1 LRQSPRFYVL
11 LTLVAICAGTER
23 AQTANLNVNCD
34 KKETIRKAL
43 RLLAA
48 TNPQGPNTIV
58 VSGTCK
64 ENIVV
69 QSLDRLTLLTKSGAS
84 IRDRSKGTLAVL
96 DIEDARSVT
105 VQGLA
110 IQGGDTGVFCGNAS
124 VCYLTANTIQSAVGQ
139 QGVGVSNGARAFLTG
154 NLIQNNTQRG
164 LTVNEGSQVFSSSDT
179 FQNNVDAAMVANS
192 GAYVSAV
199 GTIVQNN
206 GSDGA
211 SGVVAT
217 DRSTMRLISCTIT
230 GSGGDGVTVFRSSEV
245 RFDNYLGPTT
255 VTGNG
260 GAGVSVA
267 DLSFALFGPSTI
279 TGNAGG
285 DVLCTPQFSATRG
298 ALTNIGGGTTNCVEP
313 TNAVS
318 SRKTPD

>member
-1 LRQSPRFYVL
+1 MRGSATTCVL
-11 LTLVAICAGTER
+11 FLLVTICTATQR
-23 AQTANLNVNCD
+23 AQAANLNVNCD

-48 TNPQGPNTIV
+48 TNPQGPNTIF

-69 QSLDRLTLLTKSGAS
+69 QSLDRLSLLTKSGAS

-96 DIEDARSVT
+96 DIEDAHSVT
-105 VQGLA
+105 VQGFMIL
-110 IQGGDTGVFCGNAS
+110 GGDTGVFCSNAS

-139 QGVGVSNGARAFLTG
+139 QGVGVSNGSRAFLTG
-154 NLIQNNTQRG
+154 NMIQNNTQRG
-164 LTVNEGSQVFSSSDT
+164 LTVNEGSQVFSSGDT

-192 GAYVSAV
+192 GAYLSAV
-199 GTIVQNN
+199 STIVQSN

-230 GSGGDGVTVFRSSEV
+230 GSGGDGVTVFRSSEA

-255 VTGNG
+255 ITGNG

-279 TGNAGG
+279 TGNTGG
-285 DVLCTPQFSATRG
+285 DVVCAPQFSATRG

-318 SRKTPD
+318 SRKTAE